1 MPRELLTEVLT
12 IKEDG
17 MASFDCKETKVFPFI
32 PTSLFDVL
40 FEDYRY
46 FYEECYPSHTLRLFS
61 TRYDNDTMA
70 LYCYVDLF
78 STFQYYVLLNGDY
91 KGDEVNETYAQR
103 LFPKAK
109 PNVFDC
115 TPSDLDIFIREYG
128 IDMSLCSGRTYAEQ
142 LRYVQEDGCTRG

>member
-1 MPRELLTEVLT
+1 
-12 IKEDG
+12 
-17 MASFDCKETKVFPFI
+17 
-32 PTSLFDVL
+32 
-40 FEDYRY
+40 
-46 FYEECYPSHTLRLFS
+46 
-61 TRYDNDTMA
+61 MA

-142 LRYVQEDGCTRG
+142 LRYVQEVPRNA